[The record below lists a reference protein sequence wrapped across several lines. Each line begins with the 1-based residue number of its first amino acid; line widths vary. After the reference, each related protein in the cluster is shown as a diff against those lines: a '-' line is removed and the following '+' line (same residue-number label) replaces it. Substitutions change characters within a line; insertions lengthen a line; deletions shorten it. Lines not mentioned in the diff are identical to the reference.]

1 MRPRT
6 SILALA
12 ALLACAV
19 APLAPG
25 DAAAE
30 KREGPRRHAVGPAP
44 AIPAVVAPAAV
55 RPGARYETALP
66 EFPAGVD
73 ECELFLLPDD
83 GSGRMIQ
90 LTPEREIEEG
100 PLRWTMP
107 RVHATSARLVLR
119 AGGRFGETE
128 APPSAPFAIEPGAA
142 PGRAEVLRGEA
153 EIAWHFGAGTS
164 APAACMTAGGT
175 RIGIAAP
182 LLPAAVAS
190 DGPAAEPPARTAT
203 AWSVADADPPPDPSA
218 PHPSRRPAFVPL
230 RN

>member
-6 SILALA
+6 PILALA

-19 APLAPG
+19 PLLAPG
-25 DAAAE
+25 DASAKA
-30 KREGPRRHAVGPAP
+30 REGGRRHAIGPAP
-44 AIPAVVAPAAV
+44 AIPAVAAPGAV
-55 RPGARYETALP
+55 REGGRYETALP
-66 EFPAGVD
+66 EFPTGVD

-90 LTPEREIEEG
+90 LTPEREAEEG

-128 APPSAPFAIEPGAA
+128 APPSEPFAIESGAA
-142 PGRAEVLRGEA
+142 PARAELLRGEA
-153 EIAWHFGAGTS
+153 EIAWHFGAGS
-164 APAACMTAGGT
+164 AAPAASLSAGET
-175 RIGIAAP
+175 SIGFAAP
-182 LLPAAVAS
+182 VILTAVSS
-190 DGPAAEPPARTAT
+190 DGPAAEPPARARDGEPGITRHA
-203 AWSVADADPPPDPSA
+203 SPDPSA